1 MVPLRDLRFRARDWR
16 GTFPGAVRL
25 RSGKGKSPSGL
36 QPLPCI
42 MTLGKSSARH
52 CDMMKSLALD
62 SERPGFPALPLT
74 SYVPSGK

>member
-25 RSGKGKSPSGL
+25 RSGKRKSQSGL

-42 MTLGKSSARH
+42 LTLGKSSARH
-52 CDMMKSLALD
+52 CDMD